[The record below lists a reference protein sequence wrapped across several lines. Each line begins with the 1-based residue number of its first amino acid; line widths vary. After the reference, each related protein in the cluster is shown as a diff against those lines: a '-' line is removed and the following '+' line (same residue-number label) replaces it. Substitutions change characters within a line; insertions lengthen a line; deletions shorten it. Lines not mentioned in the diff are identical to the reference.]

1 MAIRRQLEGCK
12 EEGQHGNLAQYEG
25 GTRGGGMALE
35 DGALRQ
41 IESVRASGI
50 DDDGLLRLHLA
61 FCEEGLLA
69 VVDEDFDARI
79 VGKDHVR
86 GLRGVKGDGRVV
98 DDVAVKTE
106 PGIRQLPLRD
116 MVESKGQEGTLDKDL
131 AQVAVL
137 QIENRLSQQHHL
149 LVSCRRTH
157 GGDPLRRL
165 LDDGLHVAFVLNGL
179 VGDARQDLAD
189 AAILVGRAVPA
200 IDAVND
206 VKPVGRL
213 LLREEVAK
221 GQHGRA
227 ALGVDGSRGPV
238 IAGGRVVID
247 AVHGESTD
255 PGLAYRGV
263 KADVDQQDVGVHH
276 LFEGRQ
282 ARARGRRRIHFDVG
296 DTLASQ
302 GKMSEVGGEPAVDAV
317 AMEDDLVRSGRLRS
331 LRHDWKWVDIKNRKF
346 KFQFFTFDILWMIS
360 CQTSETFCR
369 DGGRFDSL
377 EHGEFDHRIFYSRNL
392 SDHS

>member
-25 GTRGGGMALE
+25 GACGGGMALE

-69 VVDEDFDARI
+69 VVDEDFDTRI

-98 DDVAVKTE
+98 DDVAVQAK
-106 PGIRQLPLRD
+106 PGIRQLPFRD
-116 MVESKGQEGTLDKDL
+116 MVESKGQKGALGKDL
-131 AQVAVL
+131 AQVGVL

-149 LVSCRRTH
+149 LVSYRCAHSRN
-157 GGDPLRRL
+157 PLSGL

-179 VGDARQDLAD
+179 VGDARQDLTD
-189 AAILVGRAVPA
+189 AAVLVGGAVPA

-206 VKPVGRL
+206 VKPVGRP

-221 GQHGRA
+221 GQHGRT
-227 ALGVDGSRGPV
+227 ALGMDSSRGPV

-247 AVHGESTD
+247 TVHGEGAD
-255 PGLAYRGV
+255 PGRSHGGI
-263 KADVDQQDVGVHH
+263 KADVNQQNVSVHH
-276 LFEGRQ
+276 LLQGRQ
-282 ARARGRRRIHFDVG
+282 ARASGRRRIHFDVG

-302 GKMSEVGGEPAVDAV
+302 RKMSEVGGEPAVNAV

-346 KFQFFTFDILWMIS
+346 KFQFFTSYSFFPFS

-369 DGGRFDSL
+369 DGRRFDSL
-377 EHGEFDHRIFYSRNL
+377 EHGEFDR
-392 SDHS
+392 

>member
-1 MAIRRQLEGCK
+1 
-12 EEGQHGNLAQYEG
+12 
-25 GTRGGGMALE
+25 MALE

-41 IESVRASGI
+41 IESVCARGI

-61 FCEEGLLA
+61 LCEEGLLA

-86 GLRGVKGDGRVV
+86 GLRGVKGEGRVV
-98 DDVAVKTE
+98 DDVAVQTE
-106 PGIRQLPLRD
+106 PAVRQLPLRD
-116 MVESKGQEGTLDKDL
+116 MVESKGQEGALGKDL
-131 AQVAVL
+131 AQVLVL

-149 LVSCRRTH
+149 LVSCRCAH
-157 GGDPLRRL
+157 GGNPLSGL

-206 VKPVGRL
+206 VEPVGRL

-221 GQHGRA
+221 GEHGRA
-227 ALGVDGSRGPV
+227 ALGVNGSCGPV

-247 AVHGESTD
+247 AIHGESAD
-255 PGLAYRGV
+255 PSCAHRGI
-263 KADVDQQDVGVHH
+263 KADIDQQDVGIHH
-276 LFEGRQ
+276 LFEGGQ
-282 ARARGRRRIHFDVG
+282 ARASRRRRIHFDVR

-302 GKMSEVGGEPAVDAV
+302 GKMREVGGKPAVDAV
-317 AMEDDLVRSGRLRS
+317 AMEDDLVRSRSLRS

-346 KFQFFTFDILWMIS
+346 KFQFFTFDILWIIS

-369 DGGRFDSL
+369 DGRRFDSL
-377 EHGEFDHRIFYSRNL
+377 EHGEFDR
-392 SDHS
+392 

>member
-1 MAIRRQLEGCK
+1 M
-12 EEGQHGNLAQYEG
+12 
-25 GTRGGGMALE
+25 TLE
-35 DGALRQ
+35 DGAFRQ
-41 IESVRASGI
+41 IESVCTRGV

-98 DDVAVKTE
+98 DDVAVQAE
-106 PGIRQLPLRD
+106 PCIRQLPLRD
-116 MVESKGQEGTLDKDL
+116 MVESEGHKGALGKDL
-131 AQVAVL
+131 AQVRVL
-137 QIENRLSQQHHL
+137 EIKNRLSQQHHL
-149 LVSCRRTH
+149 LVSCRCAH
-157 GGDPLRRL
+157 GGNPLVRL
-165 LDDGLHVAFVLNGL
+165 LDDRLHVAFVLNGF

-189 AAILVGRAVPA
+189 AAILVGRAVPT

-206 VKPVGRL
+206 VEPVGRL

-221 GQHGRA
+221 GKHGRA

-247 AVHGESTD
+247 AIHGESAD
-255 PGLAYRGV
+255 PGRAHRGV
-263 KADVDQQDVGVHH
+263 KADVNQQDMGVHH
-276 LFEGRQ
+276 LFEGGQ
-282 ARARGRRRIHFDVG
+282 ARASRRRRIHFDVG

-302 GKMSEVGGEPAVDAV
+302 REMSEVGGEPAVDAV
-317 AMEDDLVRSGRLRS
+317 AMEDDLVRSVGS
-331 LRHDWKWVDIKNRKF
+331 ARHDWKWVDIKNRKF

-360 CQTSETFCR
+360 CQTSETFCCY
-369 DGGRFDSL
+369 GGRFCS
-377 EHGEFDHRIFYSRNL
+377 F
-392 SDHS
+392 

>member
-98 DDVAVKTE
+98 DDVAVQTE
-106 PGIRQLPLRD
+106 PCIRQLPLRD
-116 MVESKGQEGTLDKDL
+116 MVESESHKGALDKDL

-276 LFEGRQ
+276 LFQGGQ
-282 ARARGRRRIHFDVG
+282 ARARGRRGIHFDVG

-302 GKMSEVGGEPAVDAV
+302 RKMSEVGGEPAVDAV
-317 AMEDDLVRSGRLRS
+317 AMEDDLVRSLRS
-331 LRHDWKWVDIKNRKF
+331 ARHDWN
-346 KFQFFTFDILWMIS
+346 
-360 CQTSETFCR
+360 
-369 DGGRFDSL
+369 GG
-377 EHGEFDHRIFYSRNL
+377 
-392 SDHS
+392 